1 LSSLPESQVYAAGEE
16 PIIYGF
22 LASAAGTETLTAADG
37 VLMTGLEQQHGVLI
51 SLERNESRS
60 HVTVSGRAKDVQA
73 AVAVLQAA
81 GVDDGGG
88 GAGTFDEGAAAR
100 PTLELAGADYW
111 AGELGASG
119 PAMW

>member
-1 LSSLPESQVYAAGEE
+1 MQLAQSADE

-22 LASAAGTETLTAADG
+22 LASTAGTETLTAADG
-37 VLMTGLEQQHGVLI
+37 VRMTGLERQHVVLI
-51 SLERNESRS
+51 SLERNESQS
-60 HVTVSGRAKDVQA
+60 HVTVSGRAKDVHA

-88 GAGTFDEGAAAR
+88 GTGSSDEGAAAR
-100 PTLELAGADYW
+100 PTLDLAGADYW